1 MPTRKKKSRQPR
13 KKAVR
18 EVSELEHQQ
27 LIADATRM
35 INAWAKHAPNKKFG
49 GLSLEE
55 FKKAIQPSF
64 EIDAEIAKIEWE
76 MARLQKQLDED
87 FEPPK
92 GN

>member
-1 MPTRKKKSRQPR
+1 MPSRKKKSRPR
-13 KKAVR
+13 KKTAVP

-27 LIADATRM
+27 LLADATRI

-49 GLSLEE
+49 GISLEE
-55 FKKAIQPSF
+55 FRKAVQPSF
-64 EIDAEIAKIEWE
+64 DADAQIAQIEWE
-76 MARLQKQLDED
+76 LARLNKQLDED

>member
-1 MPTRKKKSRQPR
+1 MPSRKKKSRPR
-13 KKAVR
+13 KKTAVP

-27 LIADATRM
+27 LLADATRI

-49 GLSLEE
+49 GISLEE
-55 FKKAIQPSF
+55 FRKAVQPSF
-64 EIDAEIAKIEWE
+64 DADAQIAQIEWE
-76 MARLQKQLDED
+76 LARLKKQLDED